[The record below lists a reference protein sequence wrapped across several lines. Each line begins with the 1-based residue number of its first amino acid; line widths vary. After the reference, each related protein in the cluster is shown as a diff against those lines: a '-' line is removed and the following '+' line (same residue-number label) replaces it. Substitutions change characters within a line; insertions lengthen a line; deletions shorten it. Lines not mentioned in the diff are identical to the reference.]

1 MADSDS
7 GLGGRGSGGGGAGG
21 RVCRVC
27 GRAEGTVKFAL
38 GRRICH
44 TCKSRQAPSKAGQY
58 APKYTSAPASEPTH
72 VPEAP
77 KLTPLEAAQKA
88 HVEQRQ
94 ARDLRA
100 EHKALLD
107 ENERLRALVGEA
119 SKLKGPE
126 IIVYKER
133 KEERSD
139 AIANALASDWHIE
152 EPVDP
157 AAVNG
162 LNAYDLDVARAR
174 AENFFR
180 HVLKLTHIF
189 AREQRIRRIDLKV
202 LGDFFS
208 GWIHEELVAN
218 TLLAPGDAANEFVSI
233 FVSGV
238 KYLLKESDFEITGVM
253 IPGNHGRL
261 THKMHIGDPTGTSL
275 ETLAYRG
282 IVRAFENEPRVNFEV
297 ARHAMVYRRFY
308 ERFVER
314 ALHGYEVKYGG
325 GVGGLTIPL
334 NKKIANWDTATK
346 ASLTVLGHFHQ
357 KYDGG
362 RFLVNG
368 SLIGYNEF
376 AQTIGASYEPAQQ
389 VFYLVDA
396 RNGGEKTVVA
406 PVFV

>member
-7 GLGGRGSGGGGAGG
+7 GLGGRGPGGGGGRF

-27 GRAEGTVKFAL
+27 GDEKPWASFDLKKGRPSRTACAACRGKAHRARENLHTPAEPAL
-38 GRRICH
+38 
-44 TCKSRQAPSKAGQY
+44 P
-58 APKYTSAPASEPTH
+58 
-72 VPEAP
+72 
-77 KLTPLEAAQKA
+77 PLETAQKA

-100 EHKALLD
+100 EHKALLE
-107 ENERLRALVGEA
+107 ENERLRAIVGEA

-133 KEERSD
+133 KEQRSD
-139 AIANALASDWHIE
+139 AIANAVASDWHIE

-157 AAVNG
+157 EAING

-180 HVLKLTHIF
+180 NTLKLTNIF
-189 AREQRIRRIDLKV
+189 GHEQTIRRIDFKAI
-202 LGDFFS
+202 GDFFS
-208 GWIHEELVAN
+208 GWIHEELIAN

-238 KYLLKESDFEITGVM
+238 KFLLKESKYDITGVM

-282 IVRAFENEPRVNFEV
+282 IVRAFENEPRVQFEV
-297 ARHAMVYRRFY
+297 ARHGMVYRKFY

-325 GVGGLTIPL
+325 GIGGLTIPL
-334 NKKIANWDTATK
+334 NKKIASWDTATK
-346 ASLTVLGHFHQ
+346 ANLTVLGHFHQ
-357 KYDGG
+357 KTDGG
-362 RFLVNG
+362 RFIVNG

-376 AQTIGASYEPAQQ
+376 AQTIGAGYEPAQQ

>member
-1 MADSDS
+1 M
-7 GLGGRGSGGGGAGG
+7 
-21 RVCRVC
+21 
-27 GRAEGTVKFAL
+27 
-38 GRRICH
+38 
-44 TCKSRQAPSKAGQY
+44 
-58 APKYTSAPASEPTH
+58 
-72 VPEAP
+72 
-77 KLTPLEAAQKA
+77 
-88 HVEQRQ
+88 
-94 ARDLRA
+94 
-100 EHKALLD
+100 
-107 ENERLRALVGEA
+107 
-119 SKLKGPE
+119 
-126 IIVYKER
+126 
-133 KEERSD
+133 
-139 AIANALASDWHIE
+139 
-152 EPVDP
+152 
-157 AAVNG
+157 
-162 LNAYDLDVARAR
+162 
-174 AENFFR
+174 
-180 HVLKLTHIF
+180 
-189 AREQRIRRIDLKV
+189 
-202 LGDFFS
+202 
-208 GWIHEELVAN
+208 
-218 TLLAPGDAANEFVSI
+218 SI